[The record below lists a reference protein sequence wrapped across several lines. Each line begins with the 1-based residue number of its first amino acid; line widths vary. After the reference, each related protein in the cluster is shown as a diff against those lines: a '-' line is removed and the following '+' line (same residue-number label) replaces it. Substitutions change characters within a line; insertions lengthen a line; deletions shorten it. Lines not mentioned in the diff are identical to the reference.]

1 MKIRPVI
8 LCGGAG
14 TRLWQQSKNN
24 NWADEALVEK
34 YILQNDFQYVC
45 EDHYECPG
53 GHLWHVSHIIDEI
66 NDMTIDQIN
75 ELSKYGE

>member
-1 MKIRPVI
+1 M
-8 LCGGAG
+8 
-14 TRLWQQSKNN
+14 
-24 NWADEALVEK
+24 
-34 YILQNDFQYVC
+34 NDFQYVC

>member
-1 MKIRPVI
+1 MTTTFI
-8 LCGGAG
+8 
-14 TRLWQQSKNN
+14 QSENEH
-24 NWADEALVEK
+24 WADKVLVEK
-34 YILQNDFQYVC
+34 YILKNDFLYVA

-66 NDMTIDQIN
+66 NNMTIDQIN

>member
-1 MKIRPVI
+1 MTTTFI
-8 LCGGAG
+8 
-14 TRLWQQSKNN
+14 QSQNEH
-24 NWADEALVEK
+24 WADKALVEK
-34 YILQNDFQYVC
+34 YILMNDFQYVC

-66 NDMTIDQIN
+66 TDMTIDQIN

>member
-1 MKIRPVI
+1 MA
-8 LCGGAG
+8 GAH
-14 TRLWQQSKNN
+14 
-24 NWADEALVEK
+24 
-34 YILQNDFQYVC
+34 YMNDFLYVA

-66 NDMTIDQIN
+66 NNMTIDQIN